1 MDNIKVRLRAMEPED
16 VDYLYLWENDPDIW
30 KVSSTLAP
38 YSRFVLEQY
47 VAESMGKDVFEQGQ
61 LRLVI
66 EDSSTH
72 EPVGLV
78 DLFDVDLRDSHGSIG
93 ISINNKNF
101 RGKGYASEALR
112 KFVDH
117 CFHVLGLHSL
127 FARID
132 AGNEPSIRL
141 FENCGFQK
149 CGILRQWRRIQ
160 NGWSDIVEV
169 QIINN

>member
-1 MDNIKVRLRAMEPED
+1 MEPED

-47 VAESMGKDVFEQGQ
+47 VAESMGKDVFESGQ

-66 EDSSTH
+66 VDSDTS

-78 DLFDVDLRDSHGSIG
+78 DLFDVDLRDSHGSVG
-93 ISINNKNF
+93 ISINNKDF
-101 RGKGYASEALR
+101 RGRGYATEALSM
-112 KFVDH
+112 FVSH
-117 CFHVLGLHSL
+117 CFDVLGIHCL

-132 AGNEPSIRL
+132 AANEASIRL
-141 FENCGFQK
+141 FEACGFQK
-149 CGILRQWRRIQ
+149 CGLLRQWRRAPK
-160 NGWSDIVEV
+160 GWTDIVEM
-169 QIINN
+169 QIINIR